1 MEYSLNIKKKKI
13 FLFGLLC
20 FQNKTCRGLLV
31 MLCKLLSTV
40 GIIFTL
46 HAFNGHCK
54 CAQIFFKAILCWLSN
69 NTSYQEVFPG
79 QIQDKKLT

>member
-1 MEYSLNIKKKKI
+1 
-13 FLFGLLC
+13 
-20 FQNKTCRGLLV
+20 